1 VKRTM
6 VIPSYWGRPTGKP
19 WVEGDAVYDHATP
32 LDQEGT
38 LLRTLE
44 SLNVLDDRSFDLV
57 VLGCATGEDIEG
69 DVEAKLSDQ
78 LRDSPHLVHTYLVT
92 HSHLRKFHE
101 ILDTHG
107 AGDLKSV
114 LSLRGYPNIR
124 NMCIF
129 VPYIMGSEV
138 AVLIDDDE
146 VFEDPRFMNKA
157 TEFINR
163 RYFGRTIDGVAGYYL
178 NEDGNYYDK
187 VVKEP
192 WMTYWDRFG
201 SKTEAFDK
209 IIGQEPRLKPTPF
222 AFGGCMIIHRN
233 MIKHVPFDPRIT
245 RGEDT
250 DYVLNARMFGF
261 RFFLDNQLSIKHLPP
276 PKNHPIWKRLRED
289 IRRLLYDK
297 TKIEQQQE
305 SPTMHMVEPEDF
317 DPYPGAF
324 LKGDL
329 EDKIFKTNL
338 ILALDYLADKDLEAC
353 KEAINNIW
361 IAKNEAIPEGNVF
374 ETFVAF
380 QQQWRRLIQFAHDH
394 RSEFQDVV
402 MGSDTMAALMLE
414 LGEMERAEDVR
425 GSGEEVSEEALAT
438 LEFFQNLEGPGCK
451 HLLEHM
457 LLKSF
462 AKDDVVIAE
471 GQEDFTLY
479 VVRAGRLRVVR
490 RENGTEVVI
499 ARVGRGEH
507 VGEIGLMTGLSSTT
521 EVIADDDCLLLSLSR
536 KHLEEV
542 MLKYPETALQLV
554 SFLGKKMGLRLRS
567 TSQLYAQHRAQD
579 SDVIDS
585 LAEKN

>member
-1 VKRTM
+1 M
-6 VIPSYWGRPTGKP
+6 
-19 WVEGDAVYDHATP
+19 
-32 LDQEGT
+32 
-38 LLRTLE
+38 
-44 SLNVLDDRSFDLV
+44 
-57 VLGCATGEDIEG
+57 
-69 DVEAKLSDQ
+69 
-78 LRDSPHLVHTYLVT
+78 LRDCPPSVHTYLIS
-92 HSHLRKFHE
+92 HSHLRRFHE
-101 ILDTHG
+101 ILDEHG
-107 AGDLKSV
+107 AGDLKDV

-124 NMCIF
+124 NMCLF
-129 VPYIMGSEV
+129 VPYLLGSEV

-146 VFEDPRFMNKA
+146 VFEDPKFMSKA

-187 VVKEP
+187 VVREP

-201 SKTEAFDK
+201 SKAEAFDK
-209 IIGQEPRLKPTPF
+209 IIGQEPRLKSTPF

-276 PKNHPIWKRLRED
+276 PKKHPIWKRLRED

-297 TKIEQQQE
+297 AKIDQQYE
-305 SPTMHMVEPEDF
+305 IPTMHWVEPEDF

-324 LKGDL
+324 LKDDL

-338 ILALDYLADKDLEAC
+338 ILALDYLADKDLDAC

-361 IAKNEAIPEGNVF
+361 FAKNEAVPDGNVF
-374 ETFVAF
+374 EDFVRF
-380 QQQWRRLIQFAHDH
+380 QKRWRRLIRFTHEH
-394 RSEFQDVV
+394 RREFREVV
-402 MGSDTMAALMLE
+402 MGADTMWALMIELE
-414 LGEMERAEDVR
+414 EKESAEDVAAA
-425 GSGEEVSEEALAT
+425 GDEVSEEALST
-438 LEFFQNLEGPGCK
+438 LEFFQNLEDPGRK

-457 LLKSF
+457 VLQSYR
-462 AKDDVVIAE
+462 KDDVVIAE

-490 RENGTEVVI
+490 RQNGTEIRI
-499 ARVGRGEH
+499 ASVGRGEH

-521 EVIADDDCLLLSLSR
+521 EVIADEDSLLLGLSR

-542 MLKYPETALQLV
+542 MRKHPVTAMQLV
-554 SFLGKKMGLRLRS
+554 SFLGRKMGQRLRD
-567 TSQLYAQHRAQD
+567 TSQLYAQQRAQD
-579 SDVIDS
+579 SNVIEH
-585 LAEKN
+585 L